1 MSQAVFYTPSFLLR
15 ENKRENKQVKLQTLI
30 RTLEQEDFKVI
41 GNTLEL
47 ENLSVLPETLVCSL
61 LAQID
66 LLEGDSFNFVNLK
79 QLFLEEI
86 FDLVKKFVQ
95 KRVKQK
101 AGNIIFL
108 VNADALGTLDSSDS
122 SGSLKAEK
130 ELFFSLQGGLIGLVK
145 TIQREYGKRKIRAN
159 CLRIDFEELEQ
170 AELLSAIAFSQKN
183 FGTAGHLFDL
193 DLAKSL

>member
-30 RTLEQEDFKVI
+30 RTLEQEGFKVI

-108 VNADALGTLDSSDS
+108 VNADALGTSDSSD
-122 SGSLKAEK
+122 SLKAEK